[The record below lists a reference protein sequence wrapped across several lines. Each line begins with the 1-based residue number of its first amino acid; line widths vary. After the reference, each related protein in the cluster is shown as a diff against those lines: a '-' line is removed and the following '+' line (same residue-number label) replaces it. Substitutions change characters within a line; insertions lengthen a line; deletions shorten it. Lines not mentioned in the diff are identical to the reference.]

1 MARSDKDRLAHMLA
15 AARRAVSL
23 TTGRTRADL
32 DSDDVLVLALTRLL
46 EILGE
51 AARGVSAQTKA
62 QNPRIP
68 WSEMVATR
76 DRLIHGYFS
85 VDLDIIW
92 EITSRDLPPVI
103 GALEDIAPS
112 EEE

>member
-1 MARSDKDRLAHMLA
+1 MLE

-23 TTGRTRADL
+23 IAGRTREDL

-51 AARGVSAQTKA
+51 AAKGVSAETIARHPQL
-62 QNPRIP
+62 P
-68 WSEMVATR
+68 WSQMAATR

-92 EITSRDLPPVI
+92 EIISHDLPPLI
-103 GALEDIAPS
+103 SALEAIAPS
-112 EEE
+112 EEA

>member
-1 MARSDKDRLAHMLA
+1 MARGDEDRLAHMVA

-23 TTGRTRADL
+23 VHGHTRADL
-32 DSDDVLVLALTRLL
+32 DADDVLALALTRLL

-51 AARGVSAQTKA
+51 AAKGVSAETRVRH
-62 QNPRIP
+62 PHIP
-68 WSEMVATR
+68 WTQMAATR

-92 EITSRDLPPVI
+92 EIVSHDLPPVI
-103 GALEDIAPS
+103 DALETTS
-112 EEE
+112 HGGE

>member
-1 MARSDKDRLAHMLA
+1 LARSDEDRLAHMLA
-15 AARRAVSL
+15 AARRATSL
-23 TTGRTRADL
+23 IEGRTREDL

-51 AARGVSAQTKA
+51 AAKGVSAETRA
-62 QNPRIP
+62 RHPNVP
-68 WSEMVATR
+68 WSQMAATR

-92 EITSRDLPPVI
+92 EIIGHDLPPVI
-103 GALEDIAPS
+103 DALGAIAPD

>member
-1 MARSDKDRLAHMLA
+1 MARGDEDRLAHMVA

-23 TTGRTRADL
+23 VQGHTRADL
-32 DSDDVLVLALTRLL
+32 DADDVLALALTRLL

-51 AARGVSAQTKA
+51 AARGVSAETRA
-62 QNPRIP
+62 RHPHIP
-68 WSEMVATR
+68 WTQMAATR

-92 EITSRDLPPVI
+92 EIVSHDLPPVI
-103 GALEDIAPS
+103 GALEATTSDGG
-112 EEE
+112 E